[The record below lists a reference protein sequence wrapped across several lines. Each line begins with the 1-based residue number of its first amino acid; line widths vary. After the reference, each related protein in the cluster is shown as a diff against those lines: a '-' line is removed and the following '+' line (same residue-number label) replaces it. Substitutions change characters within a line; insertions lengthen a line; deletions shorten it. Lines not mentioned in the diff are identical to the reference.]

1 MTPPVEPKMT
11 AAPVPVPRGLSKG
24 VSSRMAGLICS
35 PRNIRTISRVV
46 RTTSTS
52 GSPQASFM
60 VGSAHSAFLA
70 VQGISETTKILWGST
85 PSFSA
90 K

>member
-1 MTPPVEPKMT
+1 MTPPVAPKIT

-24 VSSRMAGLICS
+24 VSSMTAGLICS
-35 PRNIRTISRVV
+35 PRSMRTNSRVV
-46 RTTSTS
+46 STTSTS
-52 GSPQASFM
+52 GSPQALLRLGM
-60 VGSAHSAFLA
+60 ARSAFLA
-70 VQGISETTKILWGST
+70 VQGMMDTTQILWGST

>member
-1 MTPPVEPKMT
+1 MPLPS
-11 AAPVPVPRGLSKG
+11 GLSNS
-24 VSSRMAGLICS
+24 VSGSTAGLICS

-46 RTTSTS
+46 STTSTS
-52 GSPQASFM
+52 GSPWSSFM

-70 VQGISETTKILWGST
+70 VQGMMDTTNSFLGST
-85 PSFSA
+85 FSFSA